1 MQQRTPRSSR
11 QSQTI
16 APATTRVDVHALDLR
31 RTELRHQLESNTERR
46 ALLSAQLQEARGTPM
61 QRDLE
66 ARIQALDVRTAR
78 IDQELNQI
86 DDAVNA
92 ALAQGIAADQAPQG
106 RTIGQ
111 TFPQMPV
118 MPGMPGMPPMMPGR
132 EAKNTLARAMFFE
145 GLGFVLLG
153 LLLWR
158 FMRRRGPAPP
168 VRLAAE
174 ETARLEQLQRNVDV
188 IALEVER
195 ISEGQ
200 RYVAKLLSER
210 QAVGAGAAQDI
221 SSRREPEPVRKRD
234 A

>member
-1 MQQRTPRSSR
+1 MQQRGNPQSSG
-11 QSQTI
+11 QSQPI
-16 APATTRVDVHALDLR
+16 APARTRADVSALDIR

-46 ALLSAQLQEARGTPM
+46 SLLSSQLQEARGTPM
-61 QRDLE
+61 QRPLE
-66 ARIQALDVRTAR
+66 ERIQALDVRTAR

-92 ALAQGIAADQAPQG
+92 ALASGLTVERGPRQGIQM
-106 RTIGQ
+106 
-111 TFPQMPV
+111 PQMPA
-118 MPGMPGMPPMMPGR
+118 MPGMMPGR
-132 EAKNTLARAMFFE
+132 EAKDIVARAMFFE

-153 LLLWR
+153 LVLWR

-174 ETARLEQLQRNVDV
+174 DSARLEQLQRNVDV

-200 RYVAKLLSER
+200 RYVAKLLSDK
-210 QAVGAGAAQDI
+210 QPAIGAGAAQDI
-221 SSRREPEPVRKRD
+221 SSRREPESVRKRD

>member
-1 MQQRTPRSSR
+1 MQQRTPQSSG

-16 APATTRVDVHALDLR
+16 APARTRADVSALDIR

-46 ALLSAQLQEARGTPM
+46 SLLSSQLQEARGTPM

-78 IDQELNQI
+78 IDQQLNQI

-92 ALAQGIAADQAPQG
+92 ALAQGISVDRGPQG
-106 RTIGQ
+106 G
-111 TFPQMPV
+111 PQMPQ
-118 MPGMPGMPPMMPGR
+118 MPAIQGMPGMPPIMSGR
-132 EAKNTLARAMFFE
+132 EFKNTIARVMFFE

-153 LLLWR
+153 LILWR

-200 RYVAKLLSER
+200 RYVAKLLSDK
-210 QAVGAGAAQDI
+210 QSAIGAGAAQDI